1 MKLSSSISVL
11 LADDDKDD
19 CLFFQDIL
27 TEIPL
32 STTFHAVYDGEYL
45 IRYLADKGNDLP
57 DVIFLDLNM
66 PRKNGYT
73 CLDELKSNENF
84 NQIPVIIFSTSFD
97 DETAHQLY
105 NKGAH
110 YYICKPSDY
119 DQLRRIIESAL
130 QLISSGKT
138 TQPPK
143 EKFLLG
149 GLRMILL

>member
-27 TEIPL
+27 TEISL

-73 CLDELKSNENF
+73 CLDELKSNEHL

-110 YYICKPSDY
+110 YYICK
-119 DQLRRIIESAL
+119 
-130 QLISSGKT
+130 
-138 TQPPK
+138 
-143 EKFLLG
+143 
-149 GLRMILL
+149 